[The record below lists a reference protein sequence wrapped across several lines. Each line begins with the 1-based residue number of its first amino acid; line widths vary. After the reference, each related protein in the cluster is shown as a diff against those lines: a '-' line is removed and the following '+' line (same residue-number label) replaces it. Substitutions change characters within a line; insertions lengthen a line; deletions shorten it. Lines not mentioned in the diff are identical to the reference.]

1 MELLDFRKR
10 ENPVTWTSALT
21 IARPSYEQ
29 GSTYSR
35 TRKIGATAPPITSE
49 KNSFSYI
56 ILQWQAIWQKYT
68 SSTSKS
74 QNVGI

>member
-21 IARPSYEQ
+21 IARSRYEQ

-35 TRKIGATAPPITSE
+35 SRKIGATAPPITSE
-49 KNSFSYI
+49 TNSFSYI
-56 ILQWQAIWQKYT
+56 IL
-68 SSTSKS
+68 
-74 QNVGI
+74 

>member
-1 MELLDFRKR
+1 MELLDFRKI

-21 IARPSYEQ
+21 IARSWYEQ
-29 GSTYSR
+29 GSYIY
-35 TRKIGATAPPITSE
+35 KIGATAPPITSE
-49 KNSFSYI
+49 ANSFSYI
-56 ILQWQAIWQKYT
+56 ILQWQAISQKYT